1 MKTHPAI
8 EKEYP
13 FKSHFFKTRS
23 GYKMHF
29 LDEGNDGGPTVV
41 FLHGNPTWSFFY
53 RGLIKRFRENGRC
66 IAPDHIGCGLSDKP
80 RFPDFNYDL
89 KSHGENILDLIN
101 HLEIK
106 KVSLVLHDWGGAIG
120 LSALKD
126 HSERIE
132 KIVIM
137 NTAAFT
143 SRDVPKRILL
153 CRLPV
158 IGSFIVRALN
168 GFAGLAVYMAVKNS
182 LLANIKKGFLFPY
195 NNWKNRV
202 AVWRFVKD
210 IPYEKSHPS
219 FSLLK
224 QTEHSLANYRETPI
238 LACWGMKDFCFHG
251 GYLKEWQER
260 LPHIITHEL
269 NQAGHYLLEDNLE
282 ECRSKIEPFLFS

>member
-1 MKTHPAI
+1 MADPRLYFFMAI
-8 EKEYP
+8 P
-13 FKSHFFKTRS
+13 
-23 GYKMHF
+23 
-29 LDEGNDGGPTVV
+29 L
-41 FLHGNPTWSFFY
+41 
-53 RGLIKRFRENGRC
+53 
-66 IAPDHIGCGLSDKP
+66 GLSFIEDSLKG
-80 RFPDFNYDL
+80 FGKMEGASLQTILVVDFQISQDFQTSIMTL
-89 KSHGENILDLIN
+89 SHGENILDLIN